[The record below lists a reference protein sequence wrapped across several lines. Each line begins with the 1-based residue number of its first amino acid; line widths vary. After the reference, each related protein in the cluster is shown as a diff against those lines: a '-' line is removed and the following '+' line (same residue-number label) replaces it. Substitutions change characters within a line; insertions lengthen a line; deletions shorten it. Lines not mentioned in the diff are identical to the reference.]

1 MVESILEYLSKQN
14 IEVVNYNENQITTK
28 HKIDDVEFEILGRV
42 EPLKSN
48 FLPHFFL
55 KDRKKYDILA
65 HVGWDSSSNIGLMCN
80 GSKDELSINYNAF
93 DRVYYEALLIELKM
107 LKSIINDEN
116 ENYRQTIQEYL
127 GHLDWV
133 ENKSKPTL
141 LIMASPLDGINELI
155 IRSDIQHSVGIN
167 KKIIATTKDYDNLSE
182 KYCLVKNVKS
192 IKRHTRTKA
201 FMLKIDNIIL
211 PPTPHTPI
219 NTWWLELLNA
229 QTNDFLDL
237 LNNKLAKVKSKTFW
251 FICHFEFENDIFWFA
266 VFCENKRELF
276 APIIE
281 EYMNNW
287 DFSIQKVDIHNKQ
300 FLLPRAGGKIDFQ
313 NKEIMLIGCGS
324 VGTHI
329 ANELVLSG
337 VGKFTLVDFDGF
349 ESKNLYRHTLSMD
362 YDMINKAAAL
372 SYELETKY
380 PYTTIT
386 FLNKKLSDIEIKELQ
401 SLDLIIIAIGNPTE
415 ERLFNEFMKD
425 NNITIP
431 VIYTWLEG
439 YGVGGH
445 AVYVHSDISSGCLQ
459 CNYINISTDEPILN
473 SNMNFLYPNQNVTK
487 DLGGC
492 GTLYL
497 PYSHLDA
504 KQTSLITTRLAI
516 ESLSNKLDKSV
527 RVSWRGNSED
537 AKSMNLNLTHRYY
550 RFQTNMEKEEYKQE
564 CCFVCN

>member
-1 MVESILEYLSKQN
+1 VIASILRYLSEQN
-14 IEVVNYNENQITTK
+14 IEVLSYDENQIITK
-28 HKIDDVEFEILGRV
+28 HKINDIEFEIIGIT

-48 FLPHFFL
+48 SLPHFFL
-55 KDRKKYDILA
+55 KDRRKYDILA
-65 HVGWDSSSNIGLMCN
+65 HVGWDKSSNIGLMCS
-80 GSKDELSINYNAF
+80 GSKDELSINYNAL
-93 DRVYYEALLIELKM
+93 DKVYYEALLMELKM
-107 LKSIINDEN
+107 LQPIINDKN
-116 ENYRQTIQEYL
+116 ENYKQSIQEYL

-133 ENKSKPTL
+133 EDKTKPIL

-155 IRSDIQHSVGIN
+155 IRSHIQHSVGIN
-167 KKIIATTKDYDNLSE
+167 KKIIVTTKDYDNLSK
-182 KYCLVKNVKS
+182 KYCLVENLKS
-192 IKRHTRTKA
+192 IKRQTKTQA

-211 PPTPHTPI
+211 PPTPYIPI
-219 NTWWLELLNA
+219 AQWWLELLAA
-229 QTNDFLDL
+229 QTTDFLEL
-237 LNNKLAKVKSKTFW
+237 LRNHLVKIKSKTFW
-251 FICHFEFENDIFWFA
+251 FVCHFEFENDIFWFA
-266 VFCENKRELF
+266 VYCENERALF
-276 APIIE
+276 APIVE
-281 EYMNNW
+281 KYMNKWN
-287 DFSIQKVDIHNKQ
+287 FSILKVDIHSKH

-313 NKEIMLIGCGS
+313 DKKVMLVGCGS

-337 VGKFTLVDFDGF
+337 IGELSLVDFDNF

-362 YDMINKAAAL
+362 YDVMNKALAV
-372 SYELETKY
+372 SYDLQRKY

-386 FLNKKLSDIEIKELQ
+386 SFNKKLSDITVDELIR
-401 SLDLIIIAIGNPTE
+401 LDLIIIAIGDPTE
-415 ERLFNEFMKD
+415 ERLLNEFMKN
-425 NNITIP
+425 NNIAVP

-459 CNYINISTDEPILN
+459 CNYIDISIDEPILN

-504 KQTSLITTRLAI
+504 QQTSLMVTRLAI

-527 RVSWRGNSED
+527 RVSWKGNSED
-537 AKSMNLNLTHRYY
+537 AKAMNLNLTHRYHRY
-550 RFQTNMEKEEYKQE
+550 QTNMQKEEYKQE

>member
-14 IEVVNYNENQITTK
+14 IEVLNYDETQIITK
-28 HKIDDVEFEILGRV
+28 HTIDNIEFEIIGKI

-48 FLPHFFL
+48 SLPYFYL

-65 HVGWDSSSNIGLMCN
+65 HIGWDSSSDIGLMCS
-80 GSKDELSINYNAF
+80 GSKDELSINYKAF
-93 DRVYYEALLIELKM
+93 EKVYYEALLIELKM
-107 LKSIINDEN
+107 LKSIINNKD
-116 ENYRQTIQEYL
+116 ENYRQVIQEYL
-127 GHLDWV
+127 GHLDWI
-133 ENKSKPTL
+133 EDKTKPTL
-141 LIMASPLDGINELI
+141 LIVASSLDGINELI
-155 IRSDIQHSVGIN
+155 VRSNIQHSTGIN
-167 KKIIATTKDYDNLSE
+167 NKVIITTKDYDNLSE
-182 KYCLVKNVKS
+182 KYCLVQNLKS
-192 IKRHTRTKA
+192 IKRQTKTKA

-211 PPTPHTPI
+211 PPTPDTSI
-219 NTWWLELLNA
+219 KEWWLKLLYT
-229 QTNDFLDL
+229 QTEFFLNL
-237 LNNKLAKVKSKTFW
+237 LKSNVEKVKSKTFW

-266 VFCENKRELF
+266 VYCENKRALF
-276 APIIE
+276 APIVE
-281 EYMNNW
+281 EYMNTWN
-287 DFSIQKVDIHNKQ
+287 FSILKVDIHNKQ

-313 NKEIMLIGCGS
+313 NKKVMLVGCGS

-337 VGKFTLVDFDGF
+337 IGKLNLVDFDNF

-362 YDMINKAAAL
+362 DDMINKAEAL
-372 SYELETKY
+372 ASDFQIKY
-380 PYTTIT
+380 PYTTISS
-386 FLNKKLSDIEIKELQ
+386 LNKKLSDITVEELKK
-401 SLDLIIIAIGNPTE
+401 LDLIIIAIGSPTE
-415 ERLFNEFMKD
+415 ERLFNEFMNE
-425 NNITIP
+425 NNITVP

-459 CNYINISTDEPILN
+459 CNYIDISTDEPILN

-504 KQTSLITTRLAI
+504 QQTSLITTRLAI
-516 ESLSNKLDKSV
+516 ESLSNKLNKSV
-527 RVSWRGNSED
+527 RLSWKGNAED
-537 AKSMNLNLTHRYY
+537 AETMNLNLTHRYY
-550 RFQTNMEKEEYKQE
+550 RFKKNMQKEDYKQE